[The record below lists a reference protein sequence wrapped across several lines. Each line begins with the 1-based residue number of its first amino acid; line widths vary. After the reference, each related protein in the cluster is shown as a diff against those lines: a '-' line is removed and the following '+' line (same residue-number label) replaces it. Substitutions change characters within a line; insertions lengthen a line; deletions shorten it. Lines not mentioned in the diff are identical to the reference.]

1 MGFEGVASLVVRCA
15 MTAAVY
21 GAACWLGLAV
31 M

>member
-1 MGFEGVASLVVRCA
+1 MGFEGVVSIMVRCA
-15 MTAAVY
+15 LTAAAY